1 MKRLIPFVACGALL
15 AAGCV
20 STSDVQK
27 LQSQIAELQDQLAQ
41 VKKTTSS
48 KEDVQGVNQ
57 KIVQQTDTL
66 LKSNAQLVTK
76 VEQLDEKTNNVTGQ
90 IEQTNYRVDRIAQQ
104 LTQTQHDVEQLK
116 AAIGRAAAAAAAQDV
131 AAPPPMPGA
140 PPLQPQP
147 PPMSEVTVAAPAAGE
162 SQVAIYQSAYRDYQ
176 KGSFDLAISG
186 FREFVQKNPN
196 SDLADNAAYWIGES
210 LFSQKKYSESIEQFD
225 TVVNRYAKSDKVPG
239 ALLKK
244 AYAYLALGDKARAI
258 VQLQYVVHEH
268 PQAQEASLARQKLKQ
283 LGVDSK

>member
-1 MKRLIPFVACGALL
+1 MKRLLPLAACGALL

-20 STSDVQK
+20 STSDIEK
-27 LQSQIAELQDQLAQ
+27 LQSQVTELQDQLAQ
-41 VKKTTSS
+41 IKKTASS
-48 KEDVQGVNQ
+48 KEDVQSVNQ

-76 VEQLDEKTNNVTGQ
+76 VEQLDEKTNSTTGQ
-90 IEQTNYRVDRIAQQ
+90 IEQTNYRVDKIAQQ
-104 LTQTQHDVEQLK
+104 LTQTQHDVEELK
-116 AAIGRAAAAAAAQDV
+116 ATAARLSAAAAVPQPQIV
-131 AAPPPMPGA
+131 PPTPGT
-140 PPLQPQP
+140 PLQPQP
-147 PPMSEVTVAAPAAGE
+147 PPAGEVTVAAPVATGE
-162 SQVAIYQSAYRDYQ
+162 GPIAVYQSAYRDYQ
-176 KGSFDLAISG
+176 KGNFDLAISG
-186 FREFVQKNPN
+186 FRDFVQRNPN

-210 LFSQKKYSESIEQFD
+210 LFSQKKYGESIEQFD

-244 AYAYLALGDKARAI
+244 AYAYLALNDKARAI